1 MRVICEHCEQ
11 ESDEKDMG
19 ANARQTD
26 EDEIWSSHICPHCNF
41 WNFTPAVW
49 HAEDEGL
56 EIIDLSKLDY

>member
-1 MRVICEHCEQ
+1 MRVICEDCEQ

-26 EDEIWSSHICPHCNF
+26 EDEIWSNHICPHCNF

-49 HAEDEGL
+49 NAEDEGL
-56 EIIDLSKLDY
+56 EILDLSKLDY